1 MQSTMVKEGGN
12 FFPLRIFEWG
22 KYFMQSV
29 FMGKNATRWLLHS
42 LEHIVIGVNPKHF
55 FTLKEGDAAYTLQR
69 GSNLFGQYLSVTELK
84 VGGMRRSIIIPAG
97 KVQQGWRALGLNKGE
112 CWNLLIMRWVVQN
125 FYHTGL
131 SSFQR
136 IILLGP
142 LLKR

>member
-1 MQSTMVKEGGN
+1 
-12 FFPLRIFEWG
+12 
-22 KYFMQSV
+22 MQSV
-29 FMGKNATRWLLHS
+29 FMGKNAARWLMHS

-125 FYHTGL
+125 FYHTSL